1 MLILFNFLFMWLYL
15 FPFLSQ
21 DGEERYRIVN
31 LYENVQTI
39 MIDNSEKK
47 VNDTFSERP
56 HIVWGQNKAMRV
68 RDIKTGRI
76 YLVTAKTLDVLVG
89 HKMSNYGPV
98 FEETAVN
105 SDGNVVAEVQQ
116 WYFLSYEVNGR
127 TETRMLEN
135 GASLEGLPEKI
146 ALYHHSKDAGDRLVV
161 SDFRNLLASLR
172 QTDKEVKGIISGVR
186 YKKGEEFTMRRDYMI
201 MMYEYVNPLYSALRY
216 TYQDLKLFL
225 SVK

>member
-76 YLVTAKTLDVLVG
+76 YLVTAKTLDVFS
-89 HKMSNYGPV
+89 KPI
-98 FEETAVN
+98 EE
-105 SDGNVVAEVQQ
+105 VVTVQTV
-116 WYFLSYEVNGR
+116 EKPK
-127 TETRMLEN
+127 
-135 GASLEGLPEKI
+135 GL
-146 ALYHHSKDAGDRLVV
+146 
-161 SDFRNLLASLR
+161 
-172 QTDKEVKGIISGVR
+172 
-186 YKKGEEFTMRRDYMI
+186 
-201 MMYEYVNPLYSALRY
+201 SAL
-216 TYQDLKLFL
+216 DKLKAKRI
-225 SVK
+225 SK

>member
-1 MLILFNFLFMWLYL
+1 MQALLNFLFIWVYL

-56 HIVWGQNKAMRV
+56 QIVWGQNKAMRV
-68 RDIKTGRI
+68 RDIKTGKI
-76 YLVTAKTLDVLVG
+76 YLVTAKTLDILVG

-105 SDGNVVAEVQQ
+105 SDGNVVAQVQQ
-116 WYFLSYEVNGR
+116 WYYLSYIRNGR
-127 TETRMLEN
+127 TVTQRLEKD
-135 GASLEGLPEKI
+135 ASLEGLPAEI
-146 ALYHHSKDAGDRLVV
+146 ALYHHSKESGDNLVV
-161 SDFRNLLASLR
+161 SDFRDLLAALR
-172 QTDKEVKGIISGVR
+172 MTDKEVKSIISGVR

-201 MMYEYVNPLYSALRY
+201 MMYEYVNPAYSALRY
-216 TYQDLKLFL
+216 TSSYIIII
-225 SVK
+225 